1 MGKPWMRSDFGDQAR
16 ISPAFNIAPVL
27 FLTATDLAMI
37 QFAVFC
43 ASYLALGR
51 LSFLPRYQRIMD
63 APCYPDHVNSKLQ
76 HLEKNM
82 KTPILVDDRR
92 IGSGTIGLSRSEI
105 SHR

>member
-1 MGKPWMRSDFGDQAR
+1 
-16 ISPAFNIAPVL
+16 
-27 FLTATDLAMI
+27 MI